1 MFEGQP
7 RSMPES
13 TDEGMSA
20 VKVAADWECE
30 WWTEH
35 SVPGPRHA
43 APVSV
48 SAKAIK
54 EIQLVPLGTNYGNTQ
69 LQLDIDCIRYNKI
82 SLGAGGS
89 LPLLIQVINSQII
102 KVLKTVIC
110 KQTEIKLLF
119 LK

>member
-54 EIQLVPLGTNYGNTQ
+54 EIQLVPL
-69 LQLDIDCIRYNKI
+69 DIRVYVSIMY
-82 SLGAGGS
+82 ATGS
-89 LPLLIQVINSQII
+89 LTIMWRWPPG
-102 KVLKTVIC
+102 
-110 KQTEIKLLF
+110 
-119 LK
+119 